1 MRNTKER
8 LAHLR
13 AVPMF
18 QVCTD
23 KELLLI
29 AKLGEELPVKT
40 GEAVVAEGTIGHE
53 FYVLVSGKAE
63 VTRTGRCVAT
73 LGPGDYFGELAL
85 LDPQPRT
92 ATVSML
98 SDGEVIEVSQR
109 EFWQLLTD
117 VPALSRKL
125 LQGMAR
131 RMHDVEL
138 ATS

>member
-23 KELLLI
+23 KELMQI
-29 AKLGEELPVKT
+29 AKLGEELAVKT
-40 GEAVVAEGTIGHE
+40 GEAVVVEGKMGHE
-53 FYVLVSGKAE
+53 FYVLVNGKAE
-63 VTRTGRCVAT
+63 VTRSGRSVAT

-85 LDPQPRT
+85 LDPHPRT
-92 ATVSML
+92 ATVTML

-117 VPALSRKL
+117 VPALARKL

-131 RMHDVEL
+131 RMHSAEL
-138 ATS
+138 AGS